1 MADGTAGDA
10 TGCGRVRAL
19 QQEVE
24 GVKTIMTQ
32 NVERILARGEN
43 LEQLHSKSQD
53 LEATSEHFKTT
64 SQKMARR
71 YWWKNV
77 KLLVILGLEGLV
89 RCQRE
94 AEEVTELMKQN
105 FARALE
111 RDGRLSDLDSRA
123 QELRAMGETFTRSTR
138 AVARQQR
145 RGHRRW
151 RLVVIGLAG
160 LLLLL
165 LLLILGLA
173 LWLPRPPPA
182 IITVTVPPGT
192 SPGGD

>member
-1 MADGTAGDA
+1 MALAG
-10 TGCGRVRAL
+10 
-19 QQEVE
+19 
-24 GVKTIMTQ
+24 
-32 NVERILARGEN
+32 LA
-43 LEQLHSKSQD
+43 
-53 LEATSEHFKTT
+53 
-64 SQKMARR
+64 
-71 YWWKNV
+71 
-77 KLLVILGLEGLV
+77 

-123 QELRAMGETFTRSTR
+123 QELCAMGEAFTRSTR

-151 RLVVIGLAG
+151 RLALAAIGLAAF
-160 LLLLL
+160 LLLLA
-165 LLLILGLA
+165 LGLA

-182 IITVTVPPGT
+182 IVTVTILPATDRAPSTTGSLPGLRET
-192 SPGGD
+192 LQ

>member
-1 MADGTAGDA
+1 M
-10 TGCGRVRAL
+10 
-19 QQEVE
+19 
-24 GVKTIMTQ
+24 
-32 NVERILARGEN
+32 
-43 LEQLHSKSQD
+43 
-53 LEATSEHFKTT
+53 
-64 SQKMARR
+64 
-71 YWWKNV
+71 
-77 KLLVILGLEGLV
+77 EGLA

-173 LWLPRPPPA
+173 LWLPRPPPV

-192 SPGGD
+192 PPGGD

>member
-1 MADGTAGDA
+1 MAG
-10 TGCGRVRAL
+10 
-19 QQEVE
+19 
-24 GVKTIMTQ
+24 
-32 NVERILARGEN
+32 LA
-43 LEQLHSKSQD
+43 
-53 LEATSEHFKTT
+53 
-64 SQKMARR
+64 
-71 YWWKNV
+71 
-77 KLLVILGLEGLV
+77 

-151 RLVVIGLAG
+151 CLVAIGLITFLFF
-160 LLLLL
+160 LLLA
-165 LLLILGLA
+165 LA
-173 LWLPRPPPA
+173 LALGLPRPPLA
-182 IITVTVPPGT
+182 IITVTVPPSTPPSTTG
-192 SPGGD
+192 SLPGLGETPQ

>member
-1 MADGTAGDA
+1 MVPYVPVVPMVPLSWGTFVPKVPVSPLLSP
-10 TGCGRVRAL
+10 RVPMVPLPCSAL
-19 QQEVE
+19 V
-24 GVKTIMTQ
+24 
-32 NVERILARGEN
+32 RLSPH
-43 LEQLHSKSQD
+43 LHSPHMSPPRGPLSPGCRCPPTCVCPRPQ
-53 LEATSEHFKTT
+53 
-64 SQKMARR
+64 
-71 YWWKNV
+71 
-77 KLLVILGLEGLV
+77 EGLA

-160 LLLLL
+160 LFLLLL

-182 IITVTVPPGT
+182 IITVPPGT
-192 SPGGD
+192 PPSGE

>member
-1 MADGTAGDA
+1 MVPYVPMVPLSWGTFVPKVPVSPLSPKSPLSPHVPMVPLPCSALVRLSPHRPHMSPSHGPLSP
-10 TGCGRVRAL
+10 GCRCPPTCVCPRP
-19 QQEVE
+19 Q
-24 GVKTIMTQ
+24 
-32 NVERILARGEN
+32 
-43 LEQLHSKSQD
+43 
-53 LEATSEHFKTT
+53 
-64 SQKMARR
+64 
-71 YWWKNV
+71 
-77 KLLVILGLEGLV
+77 EGLA

-173 LWLPRPPPA
+173 LWLPRPPPV

-192 SPGGD
+192 PPGGD

>member
-1 MADGTAGDA
+1 MAPVTLLFPLSPPPGGARVSPPCPQAG
-10 TGCGRVRAL
+10 
-19 QQEVE
+19 
-24 GVKTIMTQ
+24 
-32 NVERILARGEN
+32 LA
-43 LEQLHSKSQD
+43 Q
-53 LEATSEHFKTT
+53 
-64 SQKMARR
+64 
-71 YWWKNV
+71 
-77 KLLVILGLEGLV
+77 
-89 RCQRE
+89 CQRE

-111 RDGRLSDLDSRA
+111 RDGRLGDLDSRA

-151 RLVVIGLAG
+151 RLAAIGLAALF

-165 LLLILGLA
+165 LLALGLT

-182 IITVTVPPGT
+182 IVTVTVPPST
-192 SPGGD
+192 PPSRY

>member
-1 MADGTAGDA
+1 SLCPHDPTVPISPHSHSPVSPMSPWSQCPCDPMSPLPMMPTLPGASVPTGVPCPQAG
-10 TGCGRVRAL
+10 
-19 QQEVE
+19 
-24 GVKTIMTQ
+24 
-32 NVERILARGEN
+32 LA
-43 LEQLHSKSQD
+43 
-53 LEATSEHFKTT
+53 
-64 SQKMARR
+64 
-71 YWWKNV
+71 
-77 KLLVILGLEGLV
+77 

-123 QELRAMGETFTRSTR
+123 QELRTMSQTFTRSTR

-151 RLVVIGLAG
+151 RLVLAAIGLGA

-165 LLLILGLA
+165 LTISLV
-173 LWLPRPPPA
+173 LWLARSPPA
-182 IITVTVPPGT
+182 VVTVAVPPVTPHGGDRTPGT
-192 SPGGD
+192 TGSL

>member
-1 MADGTAGDA
+1 MSPWCPFPAVPLSACPPISIVPTCPLPAVPFPRCPP
-10 TGCGRVRAL
+10 TCVSPRP
-19 QQEVE
+19 Q
-24 GVKTIMTQ
+24 
-32 NVERILARGEN
+32 
-43 LEQLHSKSQD
+43 
-53 LEATSEHFKTT
+53 
-64 SQKMARR
+64 
-71 YWWKNV
+71 
-77 KLLVILGLEGLV
+77 EGLA

-111 RDGRLSDLDSRA
+111 RDGRLSELDSRA
-123 QELRAMGETFTRSTR
+123 QELRAMVGTRGTR

-160 LLLLL
+160 LFLLLL
-165 LLLILGLA
+165 LLLIVGLA

-192 SPGGD
+192 PPSGE